1 VPEASSTTPSSA
13 APVRPAAAR
22 GVTLAS
28 AEQFV
33 RYYSDLMNYAA
44 DTGDTTALL
53 QASSPVCENCK
64 VYADFIAKSNA
75 ANKLLSGDYHE
86 HITDVPQ
93 LNRGKPG
100 FAGGSANLTVGAY
113 TSRET
118 KTDAPVVSQPAKYT
132 RQFALADQSGNWV
145 MYEWKQTEQ

>member
-1 VPEASSTTPSSA
+1 MPGAQVPTV
-13 APVRPAAAR
+13 APGRPAAAR

-33 RYYSDLMNYAA
+33 RYYSDLLNYAA
-44 DTGDTTALL
+44 DTGDTVALVK
-53 QASSPVCENCK
+53 ASSAVCESCK
-64 VYADFIAKSNA
+64 AYADFIAKSNA
-75 ANKLLSGDYHE
+75 ANGLLSGDYHE
-86 HITDVPQ
+86 HIVDVPQ

-113 TSRET
+113 TSKET
-118 KTDAPVVSQPAKYT
+118 KTDSPLVSQPAQYSRK
-132 RQFALADQSGNWV
+132 FALVDQGGNWV